1 VFTLHGSPQIE
12 NHCARVLDSA
22 LEIQLFNRSDLPNQL
37 IMQALILAGGKGTR
51 LRPLT
56 VYTPKPIVP
65 ICNRPFL
72 LYQIDTLRRAGVTDI
87 TLSLSYQ
94 PEKIEQQLGDGS
106 NFGVKLKYTV
116 EPQPMGTAG
125 AYKFAEDLIREPTV
139 VFNGDILTDLDLKTV
154 IRQHKERKAVA
165 TIVLTP
171 VEDPSAYGV
180 VETED
185 DGRVRRFL
193 EKPKPDESTC
203 KNINAGTYVLEPQVL
218 DLIPRGENHSFEYG
232 LFPRLLEDGE
242 AFFAHLP
249 QRTYWM
255 DIGTPS
261 RYLQAHHDL
270 LANRVSRI
278 HIKDRRGKFDAA
290 THSTIDE
297 LSIIADECT
306 IKPGV
311 EIVNSILGR
320 GCYIEERARIEN
332 SVIWSHTRVGT
343 AARVQDAIVGRG
355 SHIGRSTLVGPG
367 AVLGD
372 KTSLTDYTRTCA

>member
-1 VFTLHGSPQIE
+1 
-12 NHCARVLDSA
+12 
-22 LEIQLFNRSDLPNQL
+22 
-37 IMQALILAGGKGTR
+37 MQALILAGGKGTR

-106 NFGVKLKYTV
+106 NFGVKLKYMV

-125 AYKFAEDLIREPTV
+125 AYKFAEELIREPTV

-171 VEDPSAYGV
+171 VEDASAYGV
-180 VETED
+180 VETEAE
-185 DGRVRRFL
+185 GRVCRFL
-193 EKPKPDESTC
+193 EKPKPDETEC

-218 DLIPRGENHSFEYG
+218 DLIPPGENHSFEYG
-232 LFPRLLEDGE
+232 LFPKLLEKGE
-242 AFFAHLP
+242 LFFAHVP

-255 DIGTPS
+255 DIGTPA
-261 RYLQAHHDL
+261 RYLQTHFDL
-270 LANRVSRI
+270 LANRVKRI
-278 HIKDRRGKFDAA
+278 HIKDRRGKFDSA
-290 THSTIDE
+290 THSEIDE

-306 IKPGV
+306 IKPGAQ
-311 EIVNSILGR
+311 IINSVLGK
-320 GCYIEERARIEN
+320 GCYVEERARIEN
-332 SVIWSHTRVGT
+332 SVIWNHTRVGT
-343 AARVQDAIVGRG
+343 AARVSGAIVGRG
-355 SHIGRSTLVGPG
+355 CHIGRSALVGPG

-372 KTSLTDYTRTCA
+372 KTSLTDYTKTGNAS